1 MKAIRVHGPRDARYE
16 EIPVPDPREDEVLV
30 RVRAAALCA
39 TDVEFYHGDMAYITQ
54 GLTTLP
60 LTPGH
65 EWSGEVVEVGSAVRR
80 FAPGDRVA
88 GECTIGC
95 RECHYC
101 IRGEYNQ
108 CPHRRE
114 TGLLNKNGGFAEYI
128 RFPEHFLHRC
138 NTIDFDTLAFAEPTG
153 VAVYAA
159 KTARI
164 TPADRVAVIGCG
176 PIGLFCIQVARAYGA
191 RAVYA
196 TDTRPQRLEIAREV
210 GADEAWDPGDH
221 DPVGRVRDLT
231 GGDMVEVVI
240 EASGHP
246 GVTADMEGMVR
257 PRGRLV
263 FVGLTSGKKAEFTV
277 DTLVLNNLTFYGT
290 LGGPAVWPEAIS
302 LLESGR
308 VRAEPLIT
316 HRRPLAEFV
325 PAIEQMENPGE
336 GAVKVVLRPEEGG
349 KR

>member
-16 EIPVPDPREDEVLV
+16 EIPRPEPRDDEVLV

-54 GLTTLP
+54 GLTRLP

-65 EWSGEVVEVGSAVRR
+65 EWSGEVIEVGKRVQG
-80 FAPGDRVA
+80 FAEGDRVA

-114 TGLLNKNGGFAEYI
+114 TGLLNKNGAFAEYI
-128 RFPEHFLHRC
+128 RFPEYFLHKC

-159 KTARI
+159 KTARV
-164 TPADRVAVIGCG
+164 TPADSVAVIGCG

-196 TDTRPQRLEIAREV
+196 TDTLPQRLEIAREV
-210 GADEAWDPGDH
+210 GADEVWDPGAQ
-221 DPVGRVRDLT
+221 DPVGKIRDLT
-231 GGDMVEVVI
+231 GGGMVDVVI
-240 EASGHP
+240 EASGNP
-246 GVTADMEGMVR
+246 DVTAAMEQMVR

-263 FVGLTSGKKAEFTV
+263 YVGLTSGRKAEFTV

-290 LGGPAVWPEAIS
+290 LGGPGVWPEAIA
-302 LLESGR
+302 LLESGT

-316 HRRPLAEFV
+316 HRRPLGEFV
-325 PAIEQMENPGE
+325 AAIERMESPDE
-336 GAVKVVLRPEEGG
+336 GAVKILLKPDGE
-349 KR
+349 